1 MTKHNHSAIV
11 VAVILHQVIGFL
23 WYSDF
28 LFVHQWMAGLG
39 KKPSDFDMSNPAPFI
54 ADIVGWFFASYFISW
69 LVQRT
74 EILSFNQ
81 SLGLAVLLWVGVALP
96 LLAPHYLF
104 AGIHTSVLLI
114 DAMNALV
121 QLAATCGLLAVWRKR

>member
-1 MTKHNHSAIV
+1 MTKHNHIAIV

-23 WYSDF
+23 WYSEF

-39 KKPSDFDMSNPAPFI
+39 KKANDFDMSNPTPFI

-74 EILSFNQ
+74 RIQSFNQ
-81 SLGLAVLLWVGVALP
+81 AVGLAVLLWVGVALP

-104 AGIHTSVLLI
+104 AGIHTSVLMI

-121 QLAATCGLLAVWRKR
+121 QLAVTCCLLAVWRRR

>member
-1 MTKHNHSAIV
+1 MTKHNYMAIV
-11 VAVILHQVIGFL
+11 AAVILHQVIGFL

-28 LFVHQWMAGLG
+28 LFVQQWMAGLG
-39 KKPSDFDMSNPAPFI
+39 KKAGDFDMTNPAPFI
-54 ADIVGWFFASYFISW
+54 ADIVGWFFASTFISW

-74 EILSFNQ
+74 QIQSFNQ
-81 SLGLAVLLWVGVALP
+81 AVGLAVLLWVGVALP

-104 AGIHTSVLLI
+104 AGIHTSVLMI

-121 QLAATCGLLAVWRKR
+121 QLAATCGLLAVWRKH